1 MNRWLESME
10 DCTSGSMNQWINEWT
25 NESMEGWLS
34 HFFVELLLHWATS
47 SLRYLLSQL
56 LLWAASY
63 LGYFFSDPALSCLPA
78 SSSVASAAQF
88 FSSTKTEIW
97 LQSCSLFCRHRAP
110 PPRKQRP
117 YFGNH
122 ITRNYRT
129 GEPHKSTSSNK
140 RKTAVKHGMG
150 KAVKGKEKVE
160 NRWVWKSC
168 VEELCVTMLC
178 VKDLCAQEIKSI
190 QEFCVKELCKKN
202 CVKELCVKEWCVT
215 KLCVCDIVKCERVVS
230 VTMLRVNE
238 FCV

>member
-150 KAVKGKEKVE
+150 KAVKGKEVE

-190 QEFCVKELCKKN
+190 QEFCVKELC
-202 CVKELCVKEWCVT
+202 
-215 KLCVCDIVKCERVVS
+215 
-230 VTMLRVNE
+230 
-238 FCV
+238 

>member
-190 QEFCVKELCKKN
+190 QEFCVKELC
-202 CVKELCVKEWCVT
+202 
-215 KLCVCDIVKCERVVS
+215 
-230 VTMLRVNE
+230 
-238 FCV
+238 